1 VGDTSFAAMGMMVLM
16 MPLFFVG
23 MYQKNGQPL
32 EVTLSYFIQANFIRP
47 KIRVYRTR
55 NYYDL
60 LHKKAKA
67 EKEVEKIVRSHKK
80 DINDIRTEKKRRKDP
95 DDTGRSEQ
103 RR

>member
-1 VGDTSFAAMGMMVLM
+1 MGMMILM

-23 MYQKNGQPL
+23 MYEKNVQPL
-32 EVTLSYFIQANFIRP
+32 EVRLSYFIQANFMRP
-47 KIRVYRTR
+47 KVRVYRTN

-60 LHKKAKA
+60 LHKKAVA
-67 EKEVEKIVRSHKK
+67 DKEVDKIVRSHKK